1 MLDSAMRNLYH
12 LTKDENQ
19 RSVKK
24 QEKWIFFCCL
34 SDFYKSSIVWFV
46 RIRLFFNRTPLR
58 KKGVWEV
65 LGCVQKRCCST
76 ILSCEKKMSAANW
89 IRDKKGEKSRRRKKR
104 NGGLPTST
112 FQLNIIK
119 SSVCRDE
126 NFEGHER
133 WQFHFCAVKNFLN

>member
-12 LTKDENQ
+12 LTKDKNQ

-24 QEKWIFFCCL
+24 QEKWIFLCCL
-34 SDFYKSSIVWFV
+34 SDFHKSSIVWFV
-46 RIRLFFNRTPLR
+46 SKDYSSIEHHYARKASGKSWDVCKNGVAVLFWAA
-58 KKGVWEV
+58 K
-65 LGCVQKRCCST
+65 
-76 ILSCEKKMSAANW
+76 KKMSAANW